1 MIFAIWNRLAVAVG
15 TLGFVTFLFSIPH
28 IGEIL
33 IFIIIVAF
41 VAMWVALNMFFSHV
55 NERTRN
61 ARTVSSDP

>member
-15 TLGFVTFLFSIPH
+15 TLGFVAFLFSIPH

-33 IFIIIVAF
+33 IFTIIVAF

-55 NERTRN
+55 NQRAKN
-61 ARTVSSDP
+61 ACAVSPDQ